1 VLLTARRNSLVQSA
15 NTIGAGAD
23 ADADADGVAL
33 GVAEEELVVTG
44 GGDGDVLDLVWEQAA
59 VVSRAS
65 SPAITKGRA
74 KTRFGCT

>member
-15 NTIGAGAD
+15 NTIGAG
-23 ADADADGVAL
+23 ADADGVAL